1 MEDTDVFKQIEQWLL
16 LSAFVVVG
24 GWFAVDFV
32 KSAMLETVSQ
42 IEADLVAIGE

>member
-1 MEDTDVFKQIEQWLL
+1 MIKQIEQWML
-16 LSAFVVVG
+16 LSVFVVVG

-42 IEADLVAIGE
+42 IEADLAAVGE